1 MRYIKKIILVLLI
14 GIIAGLTFT
23 SNTLSAAEV
32 PTTQIKIH
40 YFRYGA
46 DYTDWNFWLWQ
57 YEPTNG
63 AGAAFNLDT
72 NEDGSFVTDD
82 WGAVAT
88 VSLSGALE
96 GTTTL
101 GIIARKGDWAS
112 KDVAA
117 DRFVSIPET
126 SEDGICHIYLVEAD
140 ERIGVG
146 LDDPNGPDRTDKIRT
161 AYFKNN
167 KTVSY
172 TLTTKLAADKL
183 RVLVDGVATTNV
195 KINASGTSG
204 TITFNDALDFSHSYV
219 LEATFNSGVKS
230 YAITFDG
237 IYDSEAFEEAF
248 AYDGDDLGAVTS
260 DNSTSFK
267 LWAPISSKVVLNLY
281 ETGTPANMG
290 GSDTKIK
297 SVDMTK
303 AEKGIWSATLDGNL
317 HGTYYTYSV
326 TNGTNTFEVVD
337 PYAKSAG
344 VNGKRGMVVDFSQVN
359 PEGFEYNS
367 RADVIDNPTDAII
380 YEVHVRDLTAHS
392 SWGGPSEY
400 SGTFMGLTV
409 NGTTYTGNGVT
420 VSTGL
425 DHIKE
430 LGVTHV
436 QLLPIYDHG
445 VIDESLEVPN
455 YNWGYMPLN
464 YNVPEGSYSTNAF
477 DGSVRITEL
486 KKATTALNNNGIGVI
501 MDVVYNHTGPS
512 ADSNLNLIVPG
523 YYYRMTSDGNFHN
536 GSGCGNETASER
548 YMMSKFIVDSV
559 KFWATEYNLSGFR
572 FDLMALHDIDTM
584 NNVYNELVQIFPD
597 ILVYGEP
604 WTGGTSPLN
613 SNIAADKTNLEDMP
627 NVGAFNDE
635 IRDGIKGSVFSAS
648 EGGFIQGSNKHD
660 TINKIKYGVVGGIN
674 HPQVDN
680 SVLSYQRAWHTSPVQ
695 TINYVSAHDNNTLW
709 DKIMLSTTNKQKD
722 LRVEMQ
728 KQANAMVLT
737 SQGIPFIHAGAE
749 MLRSKP
755 AVDGGYDENSHESPI
770 ETNQI
775 RWDYKVRDNNLDT
788 FNYYKGMIALRKAHP
803 AFRMTE
809 EQDILN
815 NVRFIYENQQGVV
828 AYTISNYANDDTW
841 GTILVVHCNAS
852 NQLLQLTLPQTEGT
866 WNLVANSR
874 KVELKGFKEY
884 ESGAKFNIFANETL
898 IFYSG
903 ERVVE
908 EKGSCSNSKAAQQII
923 SIATTSFAVIAI
935 VRKRKEWF
943 LA

>member
-14 GIIAGLTFT
+14 GIIAGLAFT
-23 SNTLSAAEV
+23 NNSISATEEAI
-32 PTTQIKIH
+32 TTVQIH

-46 DYTDWNFWLWQ
+46 DYTGWNFWLWQ

-63 AGAAFNLDT
+63 AGAGFSFDT
-72 NEDGSFVTDD
+72 NEDGSIVTDD

-88 VSLSGALE
+88 VPLTGALE
-96 GTTTL
+96 GTSTL
-101 GIIARKGDWAS
+101 GLIVRKGEWET
-112 KDVAA
+112 KDIAA
-117 DRFVSIPET
+117 DRHVVIPEKG
-126 SEDGICHIYLVEAD
+126 ENGICHIYLVEAD
-140 ERIGVG
+140 EKIGVG
-146 LDDPNGPDRTDKIRT
+146 KDDPNGPDRTDKIRT
-161 AYFKNN
+161 AYFKNDT
-167 KTVSY
+167 TVSY
-172 TLTTKLAADKL
+172 SLTAKLTADKL
-183 RVLVDGVATTNV
+183 RVLVDNAPATGVTITPNGAN
-195 KINASGTSG
+195 G
-204 TITFNDALDFSHSYV
+204 TIKFTDKLDFSHSYV
-219 LEATFNSGVKS
+219 LEATFTSGVKT

-237 IYDSEAFEEAF
+237 IYDSEAFESAF
-248 AYDGDDLGAVTS
+248 AYDGDDLGSVVKE
-260 DNSTSFK
+260 NSTTFK

-281 ETGTPANMG
+281 STGTPANMG
-290 GSDTKIK
+290 GSDEKIK
-297 SVDMTK
+297 SVEMTK
-303 AEKGIWSATLDGNL
+303 GEKGVWSATENGNL

-344 VNGKRGMVVDFSQVN
+344 VNGKRGMVVDFSKTN
-359 PEGFEYNS
+359 PEGFEYGK
-367 RADVIDNPTDAII
+367 RADVINNPTDAII

-392 SWGGPSEY
+392 SWGGPTEY

-409 NGTTYTGNGVT
+409 TGTTYTSKDVT
-420 VSTGL
+420 VTTGL

-445 VIDESLEVPN
+445 VIDESLKVPN

-477 DGSVRITEL
+477 DGTVRITEL
-486 KKATTALNNNGIGVI
+486 KKAVTALNDNGIGVI

-559 KFWATEYNLSGFR
+559 KFWASEYNLSGFR
-572 FDLMALHDIDTM
+572 FDLMALHDVDTM
-584 NNVYNELVQIFPD
+584 NNVYNELVEIFPE

-604 WTGGTSPLN
+604 WTGGTSPLD
-613 SNIAADKTNLEDMP
+613 SNLAADKTNLEDMP
-627 NVGAFNDE
+627 NIGAFNDE
-635 IRDGIKGSVFSAS
+635 IRDGIKGSVFSAG
-648 EGGFIQGSNKHD
+648 EAGFIQGSNKNDH
-660 TINKIKYGVVGGIN
+660 INKIKYGVVGGID
-674 HPQVDN
+674 HPQVDK

-709 DKIMLSTTNKQKD
+709 DKIMLSTTSKQKD
-722 LRVEMQ
+722 LRVEMA

-775 RWDYKVRDNNLDT
+775 RWDYKVKENNLKT

-803 AFRMTE
+803 AFRMTSAE
-809 EQDILN
+809 DVAK
-815 NVRFIYENQQGVV
+815 NVRFIYEDQKGVV
-828 AYTISNYANDDTW
+828 AYTISNYANNDTW
-841 GTILVVHCNAS
+841 GTILVVHSNAS
-852 NQLLQLTLPQTEGT
+852 NQLLQLNLPQTEGT
-866 WNLVANSR
+866 WKLVANQQ
-874 KVELKGFKEY
+874 KVQLTAFKEY
-884 ESGAKFNIFANETL
+884 ESGAKFNIFSNETL
-898 IFYSG
+898 VFYSG
-903 ERVVE
+903 ERVINE
-908 EKGSCSNSKAAQQII
+908 GCGCADTEAAQKII
-923 SIATTSFAVIAI
+923 AVTASSFAVIAI
-935 VRKRKEWF
+935 IRKRREWF
-943 LA
+943 LV